1 MSKPCG
7 KIDEVS
13 TQSVHQFAEKVALI
27 TDGTDP
33 IGKATALQL
42 ALNGAYV
49 IVGVPN
55 GQDADGS
62 IEDLKMLGTLA
73 SAVNCDLRTA
83 GGVDE
88 LVRSVEEK
96 FGRIDLLVNCLK
108 SRPESAFLEMSESEL
123 DGVYSANVRS
133 TLMVVQRANRL
144 MADRSRARIVNVIS
158 SLDSPETGGN
168 PAFAASQSAIEGLT
182 VSLAGSLPKNFRV
195 NAISVSEAKGSIPD
209 GDPEL
214 FQPRPQV
221 SPDDAA
227 RAILYLLSSEATS
240 VNGQIVRLK

>member
-1 MSKPCG
+1 MSKHYG

-13 TQSVHQFAEKVALI
+13 TQSVHQFSEKVALI

-33 IGKATALQL
+33 IGRATALQL

-49 IVGVPN
+49 IVGVPL
-55 GQDADGS
+55 GADADGS

-83 GGVDE
+83 SGVDE
-88 LVRSVEEK
+88 LIKGVDDQ
-96 FGRIDLLVNCLK
+96 FGRLDLLVNCLK
-108 SRPESAFLEMSESEL
+108 FRPQSAFLEMSESEF
-123 DGVYSANVRS
+123 DETYTANVRS
-133 TLMVVQRANRL
+133 VLMVVQKANRL
-144 MADRSRARIVNVIS
+144 MSGRSRARIVNVAS
-158 SLDSPETGGN
+158 SLDSPETAEN
-168 PAFAASQSAIEGLT
+168 PGFAASQAALEGMT
-182 VSLAGSLPKNFRV
+182 VSMALSMPKNFRV
-195 NAISVSEAKGSIPD
+195 NAISVSEAKGAVPD

-214 FQPRPQV
+214 FQARPQV

-227 RAILYLLSSEATS
+227 RAILFLLSSEATS

>member
-1 MSKPCG
+1 MSKQCG

-13 TQSVHQFAEKVALI
+13 TQSVHQFSEKVALI

-55 GQDADGS
+55 GADADGS

-73 SAVNCDLRTA
+73 SAVNCDLRTVA
-83 GGVDE
+83 GVDE
-88 LVRSVEEK
+88 LIKSVDDR
-96 FGRIDLLVNCLK
+96 FGRLDLLVNCLK
-108 SRPESAFLEMSESEL
+108 LRPQSPFLEMSESEL
-123 DGVYSANVRS
+123 DEVYEANVKAG
-133 TLMVVQRANRL
+133 LMVIQRANRL
-144 MADRSRARIVNVIS
+144 MADRSRARIVNVLS
-158 SLDSPETGGN
+158 SLDTPETAGN
-168 PAFAASQSAIEGLT
+168 AGFAASQAAIEGLT
-182 VSLAGSLPKNFRV
+182 SSLAVSLPKNFRV
-195 NAISVSEAKGSIPD
+195 NAVSVSEAKSSMPD

-227 RAILYLLSSEATS
+227 RAILYLLSSESTS

>member
-1 MSKPCG
+1 MPKHYG

-49 IVGVPN
+49 IVGVPK
-55 GQDADGS
+55 GEDADGA

-73 SAVNCDLRTA
+73 SAINCDLRTA
-83 GGVDE
+83 SGADELIKAVDE
-88 LVRSVEEK
+88 Q
-96 FGRIDLLVNCLK
+96 FGRLDLLVNCLK
-108 SRPESAFLEMSESEL
+108 SRPESAFLEMSESDFDE
-123 DGVYSANVRS
+123 VYATNVKS
-133 TLMVVQRANRL
+133 VLIVTQKANRL
-144 MADRSRARIVNVIS
+144 MTGRSRARIVNVTS
-158 SLDSPETGGN
+158 SLDTAETAGN
-168 PAFAASQSAIEGLT
+168 AGFAASQAAIEGLT
-182 VSLAGSLPKNFRV
+182 VALAGSLPTNFRV
-195 NAISVSEAKGSIPD
+195 NAISVSEAKGPIPD

-214 FQPRPQV
+214 FQPRSQV

-227 RAILYLLSSEATS
+227 RAILYLLSSESTS